1 MIGMSI
7 ATLQSDE
14 DLQKYLKGISIPSR
28 PDAITELR
36 REMNRP
42 IPDLRR
48 ISITIGKDIALSAG
62 ILKTV
67 NSPFYG
73 LSNKLSSV
81 EQAVNFMGLEIV
93 SKIVTG
99 LLLRKIFPAN
109 SGFMEHFWY
118 YAEQT
123 ARISSY
129 FAHTLHIMAP
139 GDAQTFVLF
148 QNIGVPMLM
157 QKFGNYEQMESEA
170 TANDIPIIDCENEVY
185 LSNHASLGYI
195 MAKGWYLSPELCEAI
210 LRHHDVS
217 VFDVLDPITPTA
229 RNLIALGAIADRMNR
244 ELLGL
249 AETNEW
255 KQMAS
260 HVRLHLGITEQDYRD
275 MKSNVIIMME
285 DDAH

>member
-1 MIGMSI
+1 MNTPVSFHE
-7 ATLQSDE
+7 QSDQGI
-14 DLQKYLKGISIPSR
+14 QKYLKGISIPTR
-28 PDAITELR
+28 PDAITDLR
-36 REMNRP
+36 REMGRP
-42 IPDLRR
+42 LPDLRR
-48 ISITIGKDIALSAG
+48 ISSTIGRDIALSAG

-73 LSNKLSSV
+73 LTSKLSSV
-81 EQAVNFMGLEIV
+81 EQAVNFMGLETV

-99 LLLRKIFPAN
+99 LLLRNIFPAN
-109 SGFMEHFWY
+109 NLFMERFWY
-118 YAEQT
+118 YTEQT
-123 ARISSY
+123 ARISAY
-129 FAHTLHIMAP
+129 FANTLHIIPP

-170 TANDIPIIDCENEVY
+170 AAEDMNIIDCENEVY
-185 LSNHASLGYI
+185 SSNHASLGYI
-195 MAKGWYLSPELCEAI
+195 MAKGWYLSSELCEAI

-217 VFDVLDPITPTA
+217 VFDVLDPISPTA
-229 RNLIALGAIADRMNR
+229 RSLVAIGAISDRMNR
-244 ELLGL
+244 ELMGL
-249 AETNEW
+249 AETKEW

-285 DDAH
+285 DDHD